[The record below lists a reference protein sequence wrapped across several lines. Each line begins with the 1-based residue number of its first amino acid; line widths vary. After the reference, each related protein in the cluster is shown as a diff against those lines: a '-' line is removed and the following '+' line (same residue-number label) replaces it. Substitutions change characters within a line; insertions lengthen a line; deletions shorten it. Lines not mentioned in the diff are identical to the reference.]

1 MTRDFTILGVP
12 VDSGGKPGGCELS
25 PMVLRQHGLALAV
38 NARGDL
44 NDLPVRIAGT
54 RDAKSGVVGY
64 ASVLQ
69 MTSKVRE
76 EVRGMLDR
84 GDRPL
89 LVGGCCS
96 FLMGAIAGARDVYER
111 VGLAYIDGHLDLY
124 DGRTS
129 PTGDCADMPFAF
141 LMGLA
146 PPELAQVMGTSHPID
161 LCDAA
166 LLGYRDAED
175 ARSKGSVMPE
185 ALGLG
190 LYLADDAAVISRTP
204 SSVGE
209 FVRQRMEEGPS
220 RFWIH
225 LDFDVLNDK
234 VFPAV
239 DYLSPGGLNW
249 SQLIDLMRPLVA
261 SDALIGISLA
271 CYNPDRDP
279 DHRCASAAADALR
292 QIFNG
297 APTH

>member
-1 MTRDFTILGVP
+1 MGVP
-12 VDSGGKPGGCELS
+12 VDSGSSPGGCELS
-25 PMVLRQHGLALAV
+25 PMVLRQHGLASAV
-38 NARGDL
+38 NASRDL

-54 RDAKSGVVGY
+54 RDAQSGIVGY

-69 MTSKVRE
+69 MTSKVRQ
-76 EVRGMLDR
+76 EVRDMLDR

-96 FLMGAIAGARDVYER
+96 FLMGAIAGARDVHKR
-111 VGLAYIDGHLDLY
+111 VGLAYIDGHMDLY
-124 DGRTS
+124 DGKTS

-146 PPELAQVMGTSHPID
+146 PPELAQVMGTSKPID

-175 ARSKGSVMPE
+175 ARSKGSVMPG
-185 ALGLG
+185 ALGPG
-190 LYLADDAAVISRTP
+190 LFFADDMAIIARTP

-209 FVRQRMEEGPS
+209 VVRERMEKGPS
-220 RFWIH
+220 RFWIY

-239 DYLSPGGLNW
+239 DYLSAGGLDW
-249 SQLIDLMRPLVA
+249 PQLIDLMKPLVA

-271 CYNPDRDP
+271 CYNPVRDS
-279 DHRCASAAADALR
+279 DHRCAREAVGALR

-297 APTH
+297 ASPT